1 MIYCLLNS
9 YDKYVLKG
17 IKTMQRNLTLEE
29 VILDKYNIQINVQT
43 HSIGMGDK
51 GYDYGIYNPKNGRSW
66 SSDIDGERLETDVL
80 WVVYLD

>member
-1 MIYCLLNS
+1 
-9 YDKYVLKG
+9 
-17 IKTMQRNLTLEE
+17 MQRNLTLEE
-29 VILDKYNIQINVQT
+29 VMLLNKSKVEMLKDKYNIQINVQT